1 MIGTQAVGVGPVNDI
16 GGAVTHEAVVTGR
29 AGAESDPPDA
39 ERRRVATSL
48 GMAGAIAPAMPTL
61 RTATATASGKAQVR
75 NAGARMNRGRVAEAS
90 GQFQARAPSSTWHRH
105 LTMDAVVGRFRAAA
119 SAPIM
124 LINAEYLVVAI
135 NAIAGA
141 VGSVHAHVV
150 RHAKT
155 SRAIAGADGRVV
167 LSARRWA
174 AGVGQAGTHATLTT
188 TRITVAK
195 GSGSAGAKAANPET
209 LLRRIMA
216 AAGRAGA
223 VATLPAFAFI
233 HYMRAAGQFA
243 ARAIADMVVWMY
255 VHEPDYRTVFIRND
269 ASTTRMQ
276 RFRKQPAEVLPYDMD
291 FAEWLAPLI
300 GDDIESAQVYVSG
313 AINGDIDDLTI
324 DRVTLLAKDIY
335 GQQTI
340 KASRAKVWLSGGV
353 DGATYKITVRV
364 DTAGG
369 RRKEVDFQLIVREV

>member
-1 MIGTQAVGVGPVNDI
+1 MIGTQAVGIGPVNDI
-16 GGAVTHEAVVTGR
+16 GGAVNHDAVIIGR

-39 ERRRVATSL
+39 ERRRSVASF

-61 RTATATASGKAQVR
+61 RTVTAAASGKAQAK
-75 NAGARMNRGRVAEAS
+75 NAGARVNRGRVAEAS
-90 GQFQARAPSSTWHRH
+90 GLFQARAPSSNWRRRM
-105 LTMDAVVGRFRAAA
+105 TMGAVVGRFRAVA
-119 SAPIM
+119 SAPVM

-135 NAIAGA
+135 NAVAGA
-141 VGSVHAHVV
+141 AGTVHAHVV
-150 RHAKT
+150 RHAKA
-155 SRAIAGADGRVV
+155 SRAISGADGRIA

-174 AGVGQAGTHATLTT
+174 AGVGQAGAHATLAT
-188 TRITVAK
+188 TRVTAAK
-195 GSGSAGAKAANPET
+195 GSGSAGAKAAKPET
-209 LLRRIMA
+209 ALMRIMA
-216 AAGRAGA
+216 VAGRAGA
-223 VATLPAFAFI
+223 VAASPAFNFI
-233 HYMRAAGQFA
+233 HYMRAAGRFA
-243 ARAIADMVVWMY
+243 ARAIADVVVWMY

-340 KASRAKVWLSGGV
+340 RASRAKVWLSGGV
-353 DGATYKITVRV
+353 DGATYKVTVRV